1 MLQAG
6 IIESLIF
13 LVITIL
19 YFVFQPKSRNGI
31 YGYRTPLSKKS
42 DKHWFIAN
50 KFASKILLFSS
61 IFIFI
66 VSVIIKYA
74 LDKNPQGIFIV
85 LLLISLVLTFL
96 IVEKKLKSL

>member
-1 MLQAG
+1 MLQTG

-13 LVITIL
+13 LAITIL

-42 DKHWFIAN
+42 DKHWVIAN
-50 KFASKILLFSS
+50 KLASKILLFSS

-66 VSVIIKYA
+66 ISVIMKYA
-74 LDKNPQGIFIV
+74 LDKNPRGIFLV
-85 LLLISLVLTFL
+85 LLLISFVMTFL
-96 IVEKKLKSL
+96 MVEKKLRSL